1 MPVRRSKTTKSKT
14 RKKTRKT
21 TRRKRQRGG
30 KLKENDRNMV
40 RENDRNRFKE
50 NYVPAGYVTDQR
62 NILASIPKSIP
73 AIPVAMNHPAAYPV
87 TGKVPLLD
95 RLRGF
100 LKQGRY
106 ISKAARSL
114 GAHGVADTISQY
126 GYGTRRRKRRARKT
140 RK

>member
-1 MPVRRSKTTKSKT
+1 
-14 RKKTRKT
+14 
-21 TRRKRQRGG
+21 
-30 KLKENDRNMV
+30 MV

-106 ISKAARSL
+106 ISKAARAL
-114 GAHGVADTISQY
+114 GAHGAADAISQY
-126 GYGTRRRKRRARKT
+126 GYGGARPRARKARRKT